1 MTKTTATT
9 ADRGPLPETW
19 AELTAQ
25 LPLRPIHDDI
35 EYDNAVGLL
44 DLLAVLDQR
53 TEDQEDYL
61 ETLSALVERYD
72 DEHFAINDSGISP
85 IEVLRYLC
93 EQNGLTASA
102 LGELLGNR
110 SLGSKV
116 LRQER
121 QLSKEHIRR
130 LSGRFSVSSDLFL

>member
-1 MTKTTATT
+1 MTKTTVTP
-9 ADRGPLPETW
+9 ADRRPLPETW
-19 AELTAQ
+19 EELTAQ
-25 LPLRPIHDDI
+25 LPLRPIHDDA
-35 EYDNAVGLL
+35 EYDNAVGRL
-44 DLLAVLDQR
+44 DLLAVLEER
-53 TEDQEDYL
+53 TADQEDYL

-72 DEHFAINDSGISP
+72 DEHFAIDDSGISP

-116 LRQER
+116 LREER

-130 LSGRFSVSSDLFL
+130 LSDRFSVSSDLFL

>member
-1 MTKTTATT
+1 MTKTTETPAE
-9 ADRGPLPETW
+9 RRPLPDTW
-19 AELTAQ
+19 EELTAQ

-35 EYDNAVGLL
+35 EYDNAVGRL
-44 DLLAVLDQR
+44 DLLAVLEER
-53 TEDQEDYL
+53 IADQEDYL

-72 DEHFAINDSGISP
+72 DEHFAIDDSGISP

-93 EQNGLTASA
+93 DQNGLTASA

-116 LRQER
+116 LREER
-121 QLSKEHIRR
+121 QLSKEHIRK
-130 LSGRFSVSSDLFL
+130 LSDRFSVSSDLFL

>member
-1 MTKTTATT
+1 MTKTTVTP
-9 ADRGPLPETW
+9 ADRRPLPETW
-19 AELTAQ
+19 EELTAQ
-25 LPLRPIHDDI
+25 LPLRPIHDDA
-35 EYDNAVGLL
+35 EYDNAVGRL
-44 DLLAVLDQR
+44 DLLAVLEER
-53 TEDQEDYL
+53 TADQEDYL

-72 DEHFAINDSGISP
+72 DEHFAIDDSGISP

-116 LRQER
+116 LREER
-121 QLSKEHIRR
+121 QLSKEHIRK
-130 LSGRFSVSSDLFL
+130 LSDRFSVSSDLFL